1 MKVLVIGGKG
11 MISRQIVNQLLIA
24 NHEVTIF
31 DKDASPAT
39 SRNEVRQISGDKFN
53 RHEFES
59 SMRKEKFD
67 VVIDM
72 LCFNSDD
79 AVSVVN
85 AFRGNVEQLIIT
97 SSVAAYN
104 RPTKSMPIREE
115 CEQLNQQSLWAY
127 GIQKANVERYLSEV
141 IISESYPI
149 TIVRP
154 SLTYGVGAV
163 NVGVLRQ
170 NYGIV
175 DRIRKGKPLVMFGDG
190 KTPWSF
196 TFAPD
201 LAKGFAS
208 LVGQKKA
215 YGEAFHVSN
224 EDRRVWEDL
233 YLEFG
238 KILGIE
244 PKIIYFPS
252 ELLYKA
258 APSLCDH
265 IYFEKCYAGLYDNSK
280 ARTVNPEFKARIA
293 LNEGLQMLLE
303 YFEKDCPVVDPR
315 KDKLEDDL
323 AELYST
329 LKEKSSNLYI

>member
-11 MISRQIVNQLLIA
+11 MISRQIVNQLLHA

-31 DKDASPAT
+31 DKDVTPST
-39 SRNEVRQISGDKFN
+39 LKSGVRQISGDKFN
-53 RHEFES
+53 RSEFES
-59 SMRKEKFD
+59 SMQKEKFD

-72 LCFNSDD
+72 LCFNSED

-85 AFRGNVEQLIIT
+85 AFRDNVEQLIIT

-104 RPTKSMPIREE
+104 RPTISMPIREE
-115 CEQLNQQSLWAY
+115 CEELNRQTLWAY

-141 IISESYPI
+141 IKNENYPI

-154 SLTYGVGAV
+154 SITYGVGAV

-175 DRIRKGKPLVMFGDG
+175 DRIRKGKPLIMFGDG

-201 LAKGFAS
+201 LAKGFVS

-224 EDRRVWEDL
+224 EDKRVWEDL

-244 PKIIYFPS
+244 PNIVYIPS
-252 ELLYKA
+252 SILYKA

-280 ARTVNPEFKARIA
+280 MRTINPDFRANIA

-303 YFEKDCPVVDPR
+303 YFERDNPVVEPR

-323 AELYST
+323 ASLYS
-329 LKEKSSNLYI
+329 LWSEKAHNLYV

>member
-31 DKDASPAT
+31 DKDVDPST
-39 SRNEVRQISGDKFN
+39 LKSEVRQISGDKFN

-59 SMRKEKFD
+59 SMRKERFD

-72 LCFNSDD
+72 LCFNSED

-104 RPTKSMPIREE
+104 RPTNSMPIREE
-115 CEQLNQQSLWAY
+115 CEELNRQTLWAY
-127 GIQKANVERYLSEV
+127 GIQKADVELYLSEV
-141 IISESYPI
+141 IKNENFPI

-201 LAKGFAS
+201 LAKGFVS

-224 EDRRVWEDL
+224 EDKRVWEDL

-244 PKIIYFPS
+244 PNIVYIPS
-252 ELLYKA
+252 SILYKA

-280 ARTVNPEFKARIA
+280 MRTINPDFRASMA

-303 YFEKDCPVVDPR
+303 YFERDCPVVDPR
-315 KDKLEDDL
+315 KNKLEDSL
-323 AELYST
+323 ARLYSD
-329 LKEKSSNLYI
+329 LLEKSTNLFI

>member
-11 MISRQIVNQLLIA
+11 MISSQIVDQLLLA
-24 NHEVTIF
+24 NHDVSIF
-31 DKDASPAT
+31 DKDDAPSSLQAQ
-39 SRNEVRQISGDKFN
+39 VRQIFGDKFN
-53 RHEFES
+53 RSQFEAN
-59 SMRKEKFD
+59 MKKEKFD

-72 LCFNSDD
+72 LCFSADD
-79 AVSVVN
+79 AGSVMS
-85 AFRGNVEQLIIT
+85 AFRGRVEQLIVT

-104 RPTKSMPIREE
+104 RPAKSMPIKEE
-115 CEQLNQQSLWAY
+115 AEELNKQELWGY
-127 GIQKANVERYLSEV
+127 GIQKANVERCLHNAIKE
-141 IISESYPI
+141 ENYPI

-163 NVGVLRQ
+163 NIGVLRQ

-175 DRIRKGKPLVMFGDG
+175 DRIRKSKPLVMFGDG

-201 LAKGFAS
+201 LAKGFAG
-208 LVGQKKA
+208 LVGQRKA
-215 YGEAFHVSN
+215 YGQAYHICN
-224 EDRRVWEDL
+224 EDRQVWEDL

-244 PKIIYFPS
+244 PKIVYIPS
-252 ELLYKA
+252 VMLYKA

-280 ARTVNPEFKARIA
+280 IRTIIPGFKASIT
-293 LNEGLQMLLE
+293 LNEGLNMILE
-303 YFEKDCPVVDPR
+303 YFERDSHVIDHR

-323 AELYST
+323 AAIYST
-329 LKEKSSNLYI
+329 WSSKLTNLYV

>member
-201 LAKGFAS
+201 LAKGFVS

-280 ARTVNPEFKARIA
+280 VRTVNPEFKARIA

>member
-31 DKDASPAT
+31 DKDTASTT
-39 SRNEVRQISGDKFN
+39 SRTEVRQISGDKFR

-72 LCFNSDD
+72 LCFNKED
-79 AVSVVN
+79 AISVIN
-85 AFRGNVEQLIIT
+85 AFRDNIEQLIIT

-104 RPTKSMPIREE
+104 RPTNSMPIREE
-115 CEQLNQQSLWAY
+115 SEELNKQSLWAY
-127 GIQKANVERYLSEV
+127 GIQKADVERYLAEV
-141 IISESYPI
+141 TKNENYPI

-154 SLTYGVGAV
+154 SITYGVGAV

-201 LAKGFAS
+201 LAKGFVS

-224 EDRRVWEDL
+224 EDKRVWEDL

-244 PKIIYFPS
+244 PNIVYIPS
-252 ELLYKA
+252 SILYKA

-280 ARTVNPEFKARIA
+280 MRTINPGYRASIA

-303 YFEKDCPVVDPR
+303 YFERDNPVVEPR

-323 AELYST
+323 ASLYSIWS
-329 LKEKSSNLYI
+329 EKAHNLYV

>member
-1 MKVLVIGGKG
+1 MKVLVIGGKV
-11 MISRQIVNQLLIA
+11 MISRQIVNQLLLA
-24 NHEVTIF
+24 NHDVTIF
-31 DKDASPAT
+31 DKDDALSP
-39 SRNEVRQISGDKFN
+39 SQSQVRQISGDKFN
-53 RHEFES
+53 RSEFVAN
-59 SMRKEKFD
+59 MKKERFD

-72 LCFNSDD
+72 LCFNADD
-79 AVSVVN
+79 AESVMS
-85 AFRGNVEQLIIT
+85 AFRGRVEQLIVT

-104 RPTKSMPIREE
+104 RPTKSMPIKEE
-115 CEQLNQQSLWAY
+115 SEELNKQGLWAY
-127 GIQKANVERYLSEV
+127 GIQKANVERCLHET
-141 IISESYPI
+141 IEKENYPI

-163 NVGVLRQ
+163 NIGVLRQ

-175 DRIRKGKPLVMFGDG
+175 DRIKKGKPLVMFGDG

-201 LAKGFAS
+201 LAKGFAG

-215 YGEAFHVSN
+215 YGQAYHICN
-224 EDRRVWEDL
+224 EDRHVWEDL

-244 PKIIYFPS
+244 PKIAYIPS
-252 ELLYKA
+252 VMLYKA

-280 ARTVNPEFKARIA
+280 IRTVIPGFRASIT
-293 LNEGLQMLLE
+293 LNEGLSMILE
-303 YFEKDCPVVDPR
+303 YFERDYRIVDPR

-323 AELYST
+323 AAICSSWSSELT
-329 LKEKSSNLYI
+329 NLYD

>member
-201 LAKGFAS
+201 LAKGFVS

-280 ARTVNPEFKARIA
+280 VRTVNPEFKARIA

-303 YFEKDCPVVDPR
+303 YFEKDCPVVDPH